1 MELRYQLSL
10 GANKKL
16 EENDNSQP
24 RTRKYQRSL
33 KMSLPTSRQA
43 HSQPQ
48 DQIRYQSRGRWRRKQ
63 VAGTHMRVFLV
74 WLLILPMRA
83 YRLLLS
89 PWIGHSCRFQPS
101 CSVYAI
107 EALETHGPVHGLWL
121 TLRRVARCNPCGGS
135 GYDPVPSVSNR
146 KNEK

>member
-74 WLLILPMRA
+74 WLLILPVRA

>member
-74 WLLILPMRA
+74 WLLILPVRA

-89 PWIGHSCRFQPS
+89 PWIGHSCRFQAS

-107 EALETHGPVHGLWL
+107 EALETYGPVHGLWQ
-121 TLRRVARCNPCGGS
+121 TLRRVARCNPCGRS
-135 GYDPVPSVSNR
+135 GYNPIPSVSNR

>member
-1 MELRYQLSL
+1 MGLRYQLSL

-74 WLLILPMRA
+74 WLLILPVRA

-135 GYDPVPSVSNR
+135 GNDPVPSVSNR

>member
-1 MELRYQLSL
+1 
-10 GANKKL
+10 
-16 EENDNSQP
+16 
-24 RTRKYQRSL
+24 
-33 KMSLPTSRQA
+33 
-43 HSQPQ
+43 
-48 DQIRYQSRGRWRRKQ
+48 
-63 VAGTHMRVFLV
+63 MRVFLV
-74 WLLILPMRA
+74 WLLILPVRA

>member
-16 EENDNSQP
+16 EESDYSQP
-24 RTRKYQRSL
+24 QTRKNQRSL
-33 KMSLPTSRQA
+33 KMSLPTSHQA
-43 HSQPQ
+43 YSQPQ
-48 DQIRYQSRGRWRRKQ
+48 NQIRYQSRGRWRRKQ

-74 WLLILPMRA
+74 WLLILPVRA